1 MEKHMNE
8 IIVYGKLVDNNTR
21 CEHYHSPHD
30 IIAIK
35 FKCCDKYYPC
45 YQCHE
50 ETTDHA
56 TKTWSKDEW
65 DIKGILCG
73 VCKNELT
80 INEYMRSGNECPRC
94 KTLFNPNCNKHYHLY
109 FEI

>member
-1 MEKHMNE
+1 MEATK
-8 IIVYGKLVDNNTR
+8 VYGKLLDDETR
-21 CEHYHSPHD
+21 CEHYHSPLD

-50 ETTDHA
+50 ATADHPA
-56 TKTWSKDEW
+56 QTWSKDEW
-65 DIKGILCG
+65 DIKAILCG

-80 INEYMRSGNECPRC
+80 INEYMRSGNYCPNC
-94 KTLFNPNCNKHYHLY
+94 KAAFNPNCSKQYHLY
-109 FEI
+109 FQS